1 MLLGYNT
8 NGLAFHRWQ
17 DGLELLA
24 DVGYR
29 AVAITVDQHCL
40 NPFAP
45 NFTSEL
51 AEMRR
56 TLERLRL
63 RSVIETGARFLLD
76 PRQKHEPTLI
86 SSTADGRARRVDFL
100 CRCIDIAKELNSDA
114 VSFWSGT
121 AACAAVGFAT
131 ELAEMRRTLERLQLR
146 SVIETGARFLLD
158 PRQKHE
164 PTLISLTADARSRRV
179 DFLCRCIDIAKEL
192 NSDAVSFWS
201 GVWRGDNEPLA
212 WQWLLEGCLQVTDY
226 AEQHKV
232 QLAFEPEPGMLVET
246 LEQYGRLAEQVGSP
260 RFGLTIDIGHVQC
273 VEAGSIAD
281 LLRRW
286 AQPLCNVHIEDM
298 RQIGRAHV

>member
-24 DVGYR
+24 EVGYQS
-29 AVAITVDQHCL
+29 VAITVDQHCL
-40 NPFAP
+40 NPFATS
-45 NFTSEL
+45 FTSEL
-51 AEMRR
+51 REMRD

-63 RSVIETGARFLLD
+63 HSVIETGARFLLD
-76 PRQKHEPTLI
+76 
-86 SSTADGRARRVDFL
+86 S
-100 CRCIDIAKELNSDA
+100 
-114 VSFWSGT
+114 
-121 AACAAVGFAT
+121 
-131 ELAEMRRTLERLQLR
+131 
-146 SVIETGARFLLD
+146 
-158 PRQKHE
+158 RQKHE

-179 DFLCRCIDIAKEL
+179 DFLCRCIDIAQEL

-212 WQWLLEGCLQVTDY
+212 WQWLLEGCRQVTDY
-226 AEQHKV
+226 AEQHST

-281 LLRRW
+281 HLRRW

-298 RQIGRAHV
+298 RRGVHEHLRFGEGEIDFPPVMAALREIGYTGCVNVELSRHSHMAPEVLRESFEFLSRL

>member
-24 DVGYR
+24 EVGYQ

-40 NPFAP
+40 NPFAVS
-45 NFTSEL
+45 FASEL
-51 AEMRR
+51 REMRN

-86 SSTADGRARRVDFL
+86 SPTAEG
-100 CRCIDIAKELNSDA
+100 
-114 VSFWSGT
+114 
-121 AACAAVGFAT
+121 
-131 ELAEMRRTLERLQLR
+131 
-146 SVIETGARFLLD
+146 
-158 PRQKHE
+158 
-164 PTLISLTADARSRRV
+164 RSRRV

-201 GVWRGDNEPLA
+201 GVSRLGLRPDRVGTESQPTADNDIA
-212 WQWLLEGCLQVTDY
+212 WQWLLDGCRQVSRY
-226 AEQHKV
+226 AEQNHM
-232 QLAFEPEPGMLVET
+232 QIGFEPEPGMLIET
-246 LEQYGRLAEQVGSP
+246 LEQYGQLAEQVGSP

-273 VEAGSIAD
+273 VESGSIPGH
-281 LLRRW
+281 LRQW
-286 AQPLCNVHIEDM
+286 AGRLCNVHIEDM
-298 RQIGRAHV
+298 RRGVHEHLRFGEGEIDFPPVMATLHEIGYTGCVNVELSRHSHMAPEVLRESFDFLSRL

>member
-24 DVGYR
+24 EVGYR

-40 NPFAP
+40 NPFAS

-51 AEMRR
+51 
-56 TLERLRL
+56 
-63 RSVIETGARFLLD
+63 G
-76 PRQKHEPTLI
+76 
-86 SSTADGRARRVDFL
+86 
-100 CRCIDIAKELNSDA
+100 
-114 VSFWSGT
+114 
-121 AACAAVGFAT
+121 
-131 ELAEMRRTLERLQLR
+131 EMRRTLERLQLR

-158 PRQKHE
+158 PRQKHD
-164 PTLISLTADARSRRV
+164 PTLISSTADDRARRV

-201 GVWRGDNEPLA
+201 GVWRMGTLARPESGNPPVADQPPDSA
-212 WQWLLEGCLQVTDY
+212 WQWLLDGCRRVTDY
-226 AEQHKV
+226 AEQHNM
-232 QLAFEPEPGMLVET
+232 QLAFEPEPGMLIES

-273 VEAGSIAD
+273 VEDGSIAD
-281 LLRRW
+281 HLRRW
-286 AQPLCNVHIEDM
+286 AKPLCNVHIEDM
-298 RQIGRAHV
+298 RRGVHEHLRFGEGEIDFPPVMAALREIGYTGCINVELSRHSHMAPEVLRESFEFLSRLL

>member
-24 DVGYR
+24 EIGFQ

-40 NPFAP
+40 NPFAA
-45 NFTSEL
+45 NFASEL

-63 RSVIETGARFLLD
+63 SSVIETGARFLLD

-86 SSTADGRARRVDFL
+86 SPTAEGRLRRVEFL
-100 CRCIDIAKELNSDA
+100 GRCVDIA
-114 VSFWSGT
+114 
-121 AACAAVGFAT
+121 
-131 ELAEMRRTLERLQLR
+131 Q
-146 SVIETGARFLLD
+146 
-158 PRQKHE
+158 
-164 PTLISLTADARSRRV
+164 
-179 DFLCRCIDIAKEL
+179 EL

-201 GVWRGDNEPLA
+201 GVWRGDDESLA
-212 WQWLLEGCLQVTDY
+212 WQWLLDGCRRVTDY
-226 AEQHKV
+226 AEERGV

-246 LEQYGRLAEQVGSP
+246 NEQYGRLAEQVGLP

-273 VEAGSIAD
+273 VEEGSIAD
-281 LLRRW
+281 HLRRW
-286 AQPLCNVHIEDM
+286 AKPLRNVHIEDM
-298 RQIGRAHV
+298 RRGVHEHLRFGEGEIDFPPVMAALREIGYTGCVNVELSRHSHMAPEVLRESFEFLSRL

>member
-24 DVGYR
+24 ETGFQ

-40 NPFAP
+40 NPFAV
-45 NFTSEL
+45 NFASEL

-86 SSTADGRARRVDFL
+86 SSTAAGRARRVEFL
-100 CRCIDIAKELNSDA
+100 CRCIDI
-114 VSFWSGT
+114 G
-121 AACAAVGFAT
+121 
-131 ELAEMRRTLERLQLR
+131 
-146 SVIETGARFLLD
+146 
-158 PRQKHE
+158 H
-164 PTLISLTADARSRRV
+164 
-179 DFLCRCIDIAKEL
+179 EL

-201 GVWRGDNEPLA
+201 GVSKLGLRPDRVGTESQTTADDDIA
-212 WQWLLEGCLQVTDY
+212 WQWLLNGCRRVTDY
-226 AEQHKV
+226 AEQRGV
-232 QLAFEPEPGMLVET
+232 QLAFEPEPGMLIET
-246 LEQYGRLAEQVGSP
+246 NEQFGRLAEQIGSP

-273 VEAGSIAD
+273 VEVGSIAD
-281 LLRRW
+281 HLRRW
-286 AQPLCNVHIEDM
+286 AARLCNVHIEDM
-298 RQIGRAHV
+298 RRGVHEHLRFGEGEIDFPPVMAALREIGYTGCVNVELSRHSHMAPEVLRESFEFLSRMR

>member
-24 DVGYR
+24 EVGYQ

-40 NPFAP
+40 NPFSA
-45 NFTSEL
+45 NFASEL
-51 AEMRR
+51 AEMRQ
-56 TLERLRL
+56 TLKRFRL

-86 SSTADGRARRVDFL
+86 SSTAEGRSRRVEFL
-100 CRCIDIAKELNSDA
+100 CRCVDIA
-114 VSFWSGT
+114 
-121 AACAAVGFAT
+121 
-131 ELAEMRRTLERLQLR
+131 
-146 SVIETGARFLLD
+146 
-158 PRQKHE
+158 H
-164 PTLISLTADARSRRV
+164 
-179 DFLCRCIDIAKEL
+179 EL

-201 GVWRGDNEPLA
+201 GVSKTGTLVRPEFGSGKSDSPTETA
-212 WQWLLEGCLQVTDY
+212 AQWLLDGCRRVTDY
-226 AEQHKV
+226 AEACGV

-273 VEAGSIAD
+273 VEEGSIAD
-281 LLRRW
+281 QLRRW
-286 AQPLCNVHIEDM
+286 AKPLCNVHIEDM
-298 RQIGRAHV
+298 RRGVHEHLRFGDGEIDFPPVMAALREIGYTGCVNVELSRHSHMASEMLRESFEFLSRL